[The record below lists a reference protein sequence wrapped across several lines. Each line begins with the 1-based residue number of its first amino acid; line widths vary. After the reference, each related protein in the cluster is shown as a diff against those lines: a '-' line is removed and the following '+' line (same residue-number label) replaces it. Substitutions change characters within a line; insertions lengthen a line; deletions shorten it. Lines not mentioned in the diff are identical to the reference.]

1 MAKLSPYQEMAIATL
16 CQALLNDE
24 DVGVRCRVAKALGE
38 IGSATAIPSL
48 IQAMN
53 DSNPEVRQQVVQ
65 AISRICSPNV
75 VSLIIDLIEN
85 HSDTIDIIL
94 KNLAERI
101 NNYPLNDILEN
112 LQQILKNMSEK
123 PKVQMNFNAP
133 VSGVAGN
140 VEGDMIVNPTPKTP
154 AEAAQEIQQ
163 LLTQLS
169 QNYPTNT
176 EAEKQIFVAQ
186 VEAEIKSNSRLRS
199 ILITGGIELI
209 KILCP
214 PLGIPIEMGRKWL
227 ETAKQIGSP

>member
-24 DVGVRCRVAKALGE
+24 DAGVRCRVAKALGE
-38 IGSATAIPSL
+38 IGSETAIPTL
-48 IQAMN
+48 LQAMN
-53 DSNPEVRQQVVQ
+53 DTNPEVRQQVVQ
-65 AISRICSPNV
+65 AISRICSPNLF
-75 VSLIIDLIEN
+75 SRLINLIEN
-85 HSDTIDIIL
+85 HSDILDIIL
-94 KNLAERI
+94 KNLAERV
-101 NNYPLNDILEN
+101 NNEPLTDILKN
-112 LQQILKNMSEK
+112 LPQILKNMSEK

-169 QNYPTNT
+169 QTYPTNT
-176 EAEKQIFVAQ
+176 EAEKQIFAAQ
-186 VEAEIKSNSRLRS
+186 VEEEIKSNSRLRS
-199 ILITGGIELI
+199 ILIEGGIELI

-214 PLGIPIEMGRKWL
+214 PLGIPIEMGRRWL
-227 ETAKQIGSP
+227 ETARKENEG

>member
-16 CQALLNDE
+16 CQALLNDQ
-24 DVGVRCRVAKALGE
+24 DVGVHCRVAKALGE
-38 IGSATAIPSL
+38 VGSETAIPTL
-48 IQAMN
+48 LQAMN
-53 DSNPEVRQQVVQ
+53 DSDPEVRQQVVQ
-65 AISRICSPNV
+65 AISCICSPNLF
-75 VSLIIDLIEN
+75 SRLINLIET
-85 HSDTIDIIL
+85 HSDTLNIIL

-101 NNYPLNDILEN
+101 NNDPLTDILEN
-112 LQQILKNMSEK
+112 LQQTLKNMPEK

-163 LLTQLS
+163 LLAQLS
-169 QNYPTNT
+169 QTYPTNT
-176 EAEKQIFVAQ
+176 ETEKKIFVTQ
-186 VEAEIKSNSRLRS
+186 FDEEIKTNSRLRNM
-199 ILITGGIELI
+199 LIEGGIELI

-227 ETAKQIGSP
+227 ETAKQMGSS